1 MRPEE
6 MQEHFDKLKNM
17 YYSAPIN
24 EIFPPKLT
32 IKEDFAS
39 ISMEIKSDYHHA
51 AGSLHGSVYFK
62 LLDDSAFFAAQ
73 SMVNDLFVFTASF
86 NTYIFKPVVSGILR
100 AEGKVSRKGGMVL
113 SESEIFDEA
122 GDLVAKGSGLFVRS
136 RMPLTE
142 KIGYRLNI
150 KEI

>member
-24 EIFPPKLT
+24 EIFPPKLS

-39 ISMEIKSDYHHA
+39 ISMNIKTDYHHA

-86 NTYIFKPVVSGILR
+86 NTYILKPVVAGVLCLR
-100 AEGKVSRKGGMVL
+100 NL
-113 SESEIFDEA
+113 
-122 GDLVAKGSGLFVRS
+122 
-136 RMPLTE
+136 
-142 KIGYRLNI
+142 YR
-150 KEI
+150 